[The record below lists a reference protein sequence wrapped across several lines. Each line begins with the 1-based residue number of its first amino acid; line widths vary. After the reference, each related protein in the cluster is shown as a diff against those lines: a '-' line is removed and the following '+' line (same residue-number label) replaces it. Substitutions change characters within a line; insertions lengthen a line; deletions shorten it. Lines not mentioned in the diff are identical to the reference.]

1 MPDSSQDSSADPQ
14 AQIQVSVAPDYA
26 ADIQGVADR
35 LRAAGMSVNETM
47 EAGGVV
53 TGSAPESRIA
63 DLERVEG
70 VAAVEQARTYQ
81 LPPPDSP
88 IQ

>member
-1 MPDSSQDSSADPQ
+1 MPDSSQDSVDPQ
-14 AQIQVSVAPDYA
+14 AQIYVSVAPDYA
-26 ADIQGVADR
+26 ADVQGVADR
-35 LRAAGMSVNETM
+35 LRAAGMSVNHTLEG
-47 EAGGVV
+47 GGVV